1 MARPTR
7 REWFS
12 EFAKTASSRVGNGRG
27 NRFIVLDN
35 VVIETKEIVVHRFVI
50 SDVDDPDLFA
60 GEPLWEWQ
68 NSERG
73 QWVMERSIET
83 PVWTRVMEPVYYRY
97 QYVITAR
104 FDTKTLTEYYLRFG
118 NTAKTP

>member
-1 MARPTR
+1 M
-7 REWFS
+7 
-12 EFAKTASSRVGNGRG
+12 
-27 NRFIVLDN
+27 
-35 VVIETKEIVVHRFVI
+35 VIETKEIVVHRFII